1 MRIKL
6 LIADNSV
13 LVREG
18 FKALLNGVDQFD
30 LVAETSNVNDLVELC
45 QKHKPDVLI
54 VDAFSLLISPLDL
67 KTFKKTFKK
76 IHVLAI
82 TQMLSKGELNAYLS
96 NGVTSYLLKEC
107 DREEI
112 IEAIIDTNKGNMFL
126 CGKIAHVLNAPEE
139 INPTPAYMKSVPCNG
154 ISVTEREA
162 DVIRYIAEGLSN
174 KQIADKLF
182 LSTHTVN
189 THRKNI
195 MSKLGVNNTA
205 GIVMYAVKNN
215 LLDKNTLLFAN

>member
-1 MRIKL
+1 MKIKL

-13 LVREG
+13 LIREG
-18 FKALLNGVDQFD
+18 FKTLINDVNDFEII
-30 LVAETSNVNDLVELC
+30 AETDNTVDLVELC
-45 QKHKPDVLI
+45 TKHKPDVLI
-54 VDAFSLLISPLDL
+54 IDTYSLLISPLDIRS
-67 KTFKKTFKK
+67 FKK
-76 IHVLAI
+76 IFKKVNVLAI
-82 TQMLSKGELNAYLS
+82 TQMLSKAEMNAYLA

-107 DREEI
+107 DKEEI
-112 IEAIIDTNKGNMFL
+112 IEAIKDTKKNNIFL
-126 CGKIAHVLNAPEE
+126 CGKIVHVLNAPEE
-139 INPTPAYMKSVPCNG
+139 INPTPAYMKSISCDG
-154 ISVTEREA
+154 ISVTDREA
-162 DVIRYIAEGLSN
+162 DVIRYISEGMSN

-195 MSKLGVNNTA
+195 MAKLGVNNTA